1 MAREKLSGLKKK
13 VLPRKTKRALF
24 LNPHEHRNS
33 FSLDNRPLSDS
44 LSQSMNIFR
53 TILETDLGQFL
64 VDAIHEGNK
73 VQVMRV
79 HEVDT
84 QGMVGVRIPM
94 HQEMLGE
101 LKQKI
106 EKVLTE

>member
-1 MAREKLSGLKKK
+1 
-13 VLPRKTKRALF
+13 
-24 LNPHEHRNS
+24 
-33 FSLDNRPLSDS
+33 
-44 LSQSMNIFR
+44 MNIFR
-53 TILETDLGQFL
+53 TILNTELGEFL
-64 VDAIHEGNK
+64 VDAIHEDSK

-79 HEVDT
+79 HEIDT
-84 QGMVGVRIPM
+84 QGMVGARIPM

>member
-1 MAREKLSGLKKK
+1 
-13 VLPRKTKRALF
+13 
-24 LNPHEHRNS
+24 
-33 FSLDNRPLSDS
+33 
-44 LSQSMNIFR
+44 MNIFR

-64 VDAIHEGNK
+64 VDAIHEENK

-79 HEVDT
+79 HEIDT
-84 QGMVGVRIPM
+84 QGMVGVRLPM

-101 LKQKI
+101 LKEKI

>member
-1 MAREKLSGLKKK
+1 
-13 VLPRKTKRALF
+13 
-24 LNPHEHRNS
+24 
-33 FSLDNRPLSDS
+33 
-44 LSQSMNIFR
+44 MNIFR
-53 TILETDLGQFL
+53 TILDTELGKFL
-64 VDAIHEGNK
+64 VDAIHEDSK

-79 HEVDT
+79 HEIDT
-84 QGMVGVRIPM
+84 QGMVGTRIPM

>member
-1 MAREKLSGLKKK
+1 
-13 VLPRKTKRALF
+13 

-64 VDAIHEGNK
+64 VDAIHEENK

>member
-1 MAREKLSGLKKK
+1 LSGLKKK
-13 VLPRKTKRALF
+13 VLPKKTKQVLF
-24 LNPHEHRNS
+24 LSQHEHRTS
-33 FSLDNRPLSDS
+33 FNLDSRLLCDS
-44 LSQSMNIFR
+44 LSQAMNIFR

-64 VDAIHEGNK
+64 VDAIHEENK

-79 HEVDT
+79 HEIDT

>member
-1 MAREKLSGLKKK
+1 
-13 VLPRKTKRALF
+13 
-24 LNPHEHRNS
+24 
-33 FSLDNRPLSDS
+33 
-44 LSQSMNIFR
+44 MNIFR
-53 TILETDLGQFL
+53 TILDTELGEFL
-64 VDAIHEGNK
+64 VDAIHEDSK

-79 HEVDT
+79 HEIDT
-84 QGMVGVRIPM
+84 QGMVGARIPM

>member
-1 MAREKLSGLKKK
+1 
-13 VLPRKTKRALF
+13 
-24 LNPHEHRNS
+24 LNPHEHGNS
-33 FSLDNRPLSDS
+33 FSLDNRILSDS

-53 TILETDLGQFL
+53 TILETDLGKFL
-64 VDAIHEGNK
+64 VDAIHEENK

-79 HEVDT
+79 HEIDT
-84 QGMVGVRIPM
+84 QGMVGVRLPM

>member
-1 MAREKLSGLKKK
+1 
-13 VLPRKTKRALF
+13 
-24 LNPHEHRNS
+24 
-33 FSLDNRPLSDS
+33 
-44 LSQSMNIFR
+44 MNIFR
-53 TILETDLGQFL
+53 TILETELGQFL
-64 VDAIHEGNK
+64 VDAIHEENK

-79 HEVDT
+79 HEVDA